1 MKGLADEMIRTAAAG
16 AQEPSLSPPRQ
27 TRFEVRA
34 ASYRQPTPSSLWPQD
49 VSPSVTGVKPGNW
62 SVKVEAF
69 ASGGHSA
76 AECHGQDLKPGR
88 RAPGDVC
95 DLHLAARG

>member
-1 MKGLADEMIRTAAAG
+1 MKGLADEMIRTVAAG
-16 AQEPSLSPPRQ
+16 AQELSLSPPRQ

-34 ASYRQPTPSSLWPQD
+34 ASYRQPTPGSLWPQD